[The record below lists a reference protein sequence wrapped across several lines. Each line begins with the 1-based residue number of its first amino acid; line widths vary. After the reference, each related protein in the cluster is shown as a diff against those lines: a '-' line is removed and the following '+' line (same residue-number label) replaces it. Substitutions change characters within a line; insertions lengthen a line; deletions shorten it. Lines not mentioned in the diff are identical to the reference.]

1 MKKFIIAVLAIV
13 AAIVLFFGC
22 TFIMEYAG
30 NSDGGDAVT
39 VTIPQGATG
48 RDMACI
54 LKDNGVIRYKLS
66 FLLKIKTS
74 PYRDQLNYGEF
85 NLHKHMGV
93 GKVIEILKNTTF
105 KKEGIKL
112 TVPEGYSIEKIAV
125 LCEETGLVTAE
136 EFLKEV
142 EEGKFDYDF
151 IKDIPDNPDVKY
163 KLQGYLFPSTHIF
176 DEDSTAHDIIDRFLG
191 EFEKQ
196 YDTVKG
202 HLPEGMSMNEA
213 IIRAS
218 LVEREAKLDS
228 ERATISGVIQ
238 NRLDVDMILQI
249 DATVVYAITDGMY
262 DVEQVLYSDLRI
274 ESPYNTYQN
283 KGLPAGAICNP
294 GLKAIVA
301 AIKPEKHNYIYYHT
315 DEEKKDGSHIF
326 TETFSE
332 HTNS

>member
-1 MKKFIIAVLAIV
+1 ML
-13 AAIVLFFGC
+13 
-22 TFIMEYAG
+22 YA
-30 NSDGGDAVT
+30 
-39 VTIPQGATG
+39 
-48 RDMACI
+48 RDYF
-54 LKDNGVIRYKLS
+54 DNAHQMLIEE
-66 FLLKIKTS
+66 
-74 PYRDQLNYGEF
+74 LNLNE
-85 NLHKHMGV
+85 N
-93 GKVIEILKNTTF
+93 
-105 KKEGIKL
+105 
-112 TVPEGYSIEKIAV
+112 
-125 LCEETGLVTAE
+125 
-136 EFLKEV
+136 
-142 EEGKFDYDF
+142 
-151 IKDIPDNPDVKY
+151 VKY

>member
-1 MKKFIIAVLAIV
+1 MKKILVAILAIIAAT
-13 AAIVLFFGC
+13 VLFFGV
-22 TFIMEYAG
+22 TFATEFIG
-30 NSDGGDAVT
+30 NSEGSGDVT

-48 RDMACI
+48 RDMARI
-54 LKDNGVIRYKLS
+54 LKDNGVIRYELS

-74 PYRDQLNYGEF
+74 PYADQLNYGEF
-85 NLHKHMGV
+85 NLHKRMGV

-105 KKEGIKL
+105 KKEGIKF

-125 LCEETGLVTAE
+125 LCEEAGLVSAE
-136 EFLKEV
+136 EFLDEV
-142 EEGKFDYDF
+142 ENGKFDYDF
-151 IKDIPDNPDVKY
+151 IKDIPDNSDVKY

-176 DEDSTAHDIIDRFLG
+176 DEDSTAHDIVDRFLG

-196 YDTVKG
+196 YETVKG
-202 HLPEGMSMNEA
+202 HLPESMTMNEA

-238 NRLDVDMILQI
+238 NRLDIDMILQI

-262 DVEQVLYSDLRI
+262 DAEQVLYSDLKVD
-274 ESPYNTYQN
+274 SPYNTYKY

-301 AIKPEKHNYIYYHT
+301 AIKPEKHDYIYYHT
-315 DEEKKDGSHIF
+315 DEEKQDGSHIF
-326 TETFSE
+326 TETYSE